1 MLQIYEFI
9 VDHTAKGRS
18 FLLFFCLL
26 LITTSSFAQTDA
38 SITIQK
44 KNISVIEALKEVE
57 KQSGLSVGYN
67 DSQLKNKPVLNL
79 DLRAVTVENALT
91 QILKDSG
98 FTYEF
103 KGKYIMIVPDK
114 KTEVNPIKNVTGKVV
129 DENNE
134 PLIGVNIKV
143 EGNSEGAITDIDGNF
158 TIVVR
163 QGNILSFTY
172 VGYTSKTVRITD
184 KNIYAVK
191 LVSDTKQ
198 LNEVVV
204 TALGIKREQKALSY
218 NVQQVK
224 SDQLT
229 EIKDANFIN
238 SLNGKVAGVNINSS
252 S

>member
-18 FLLFFCLL
+18 FILFFCLL

-134 PLIGVNIKV
+134 PLIGVNIKWK
-143 EGNSEGAITDIDGNF
+143 ETPKE
-158 TIVVR
+158 
-163 QGNILSFTY
+163 LSPT
-172 VGYTSKTVRITD
+172 
-184 KNIYAVK
+184 
-191 LVSDTKQ
+191 
-198 LNEVVV
+198 
-204 TALGIKREQKALSY
+204 
-218 NVQQVK
+218 
-224 SDQLT
+224 
-229 EIKDANFIN
+229 
-238 SLNGKVAGVNINSS
+238 
-252 S
+252 